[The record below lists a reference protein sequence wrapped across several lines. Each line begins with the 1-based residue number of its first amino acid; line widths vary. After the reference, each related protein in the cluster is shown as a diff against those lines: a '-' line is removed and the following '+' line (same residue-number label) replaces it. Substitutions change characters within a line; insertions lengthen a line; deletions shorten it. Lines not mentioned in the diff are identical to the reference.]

1 MTSLSPQ
8 PARQTDAELIAESWR
23 APDVFAAIFDRHA
36 RTLYR
41 YLGRRVGRETADD
54 LLGETFLIAFDR
66 RHRYDPDQPN
76 ALPWLYGIA
85 TNLLRRHWRA
95 EARRYEALA
104 RAGAHV
110 AMEAPDDEVTDR
122 VVARAAAP
130 ELAAGL
136 AGLARRDR
144 DVLLLYAWADLGY
157 AEIATALGIPV
168 GTVRSRLHRARA
180 RLRTALGPS
189 VPLTN
194 AGESHH
200 G

>member
-76 ALPWLYGIA
+76 SLPWLYGIA

-110 AMEAPDDEVTDR
+110 AVDAPDDEVTER
-122 VVARAAAP
+122 VAARAAAP

-157 AEIATALGIPV
+157 AEIAAALGIPV

-180 RLRTALGPS
+180 HLRTALGAS